1 MDRTALIAMI
11 DQLQATHKIPDTTIG
26 LGAVNDANFVRRLRG
41 GRRVWPETAAKVVSY
56 IHRMSAIQSVR
67 TQDGTVIVFDPVTK
81 TSASGRTL
89 ADALAE
95 LRRLLTAKE
104 AA

>member
-1 MDRTALIAMI
+1 MTPLV
-11 DQLQATHKIPDTTIG
+11 TH
-26 LGAVNDANFVRRLRG
+26 
-41 GRRVWPETAAKVVSY
+41 
-56 IHRMSAIQSVR
+56 VR
-67 TQDGTVIVFDPVTK
+67 THDGTVIVRDTRTGK
-81 TSASGRTL
+81 TASGRTL